1 VKFVLP
7 SRHKRG
13 VYTVTDARRSMSE
26 DISYRQRRYLI
37 SMGVRVVAFLL
48 AVFLFHGVWRFIAA
62 AIALV
67 VPYFAVVFAN
77 GGREPD
83 NAAAFEPFEPNLL
96 ERKEDAGGPPVP
108 TDGAGA
114 DAAGGPTC
122 AHDGTAHDGTAHD
135 VTAHDGTA
143 HDGTAHDG
151 TAQRGNV
158 QPGAARDG
166 GPADGVAGG
175 RTAGQGHTGWNAA
188 AEETDVRE
196 GEAFMSGEQADTRF

>member
-1 VKFVLP
+1 MKFVLP
-7 SRHKRG
+7 TRRKRG

-83 NAAAFEPFEPNLL
+83 NSAAFEPFEPNLP
-96 ERKEDAGGPPVP
+96 ERAES
-108 TDGAGA
+108 AGA
-114 DAAGGPTC
+114 LSGTGGERNTAKAPRPRAPPETAPHTAAPRRG
-122 AHDGTAHDGTAHD
+122 HR
-135 VTAHDGTA
+135 VT
-143 HDGTAHDG
+143 
-151 TAQRGNV
+151 
-158 QPGAARDG
+158 
-166 GPADGVAGG
+166 
-175 RTAGQGHTGWNAA
+175 
-188 AEETDVRE
+188 
-196 GEAFMSGEQADTRF
+196 